1 MTLTSCGNS
10 DGCPRYD
17 KRSSSATGGTCNCV
31 CGGANHGKGLA
42 QALVNT
48 QQIAEE
54 ILEQHGYAI
63 EINVACQQTDLFLKP
78 SFVLRK
84 KPEHRES

>member
-1 MTLTSCGNS
+1 MTLMSCGNS
-10 DGCPRYD
+10 DGNRRCDARCYD
-17 KRSSSATGGTCNCV
+17 AAGGECDCV
-31 CGGANHGKGLA
+31 CGGANHGRGLA

-54 ILEQHGYAI
+54 MLDKHGYAI
-63 EINVACQQTDLFLKP
+63 EITEACQQTDLFLKP

-84 KPEHRES
+84 THEHRES